1 MSPKN
6 QNKETLTV
14 DVNMDENMIPESI
27 SWTSSQDNT
36 KEEASAALLYF
47 WNASKKETFNLD
59 LWTKKMSIE
68 EMNMMIFQSFMTVA
82 NTYER
87 ATSEDQLANA
97 MRDFAEFFG
106 EKTCFAIKNNR
117 QFEHFSVAEW
127 NCQSKSNF
135 RMKKR
140 VFCFN

>member
-1 MSPKN
+1 MNPKN
-6 QNKETLTV
+6 QNKETLAV
-14 DVNMDENMIPESI
+14 DVTMDENMIPESI
-27 SWTSSQDNT
+27 NWTSSQDNT

-68 EMNMMIFQSFMTVA
+68 EMNMMIFQSFMTIA

-106 EKTCFAIKNNR
+106 EKTKILPKSGK
-117 QFEHFSVAEW
+117 FEGDG
-127 NCQSKSNF
+127 KG
-135 RMKKR
+135 
-140 VFCFN
+140 

>member
-59 LWTKKMSIE
+59 LWTKKMSA
-68 EMNMMIFQSFMTVA
+68 SA
-82 NTYER
+82 PPCAR
-87 ATSEDQLANA
+87 
-97 MRDFAEFFG
+97 
-106 EKTCFAIKNNR
+106 
-117 QFEHFSVAEW
+117 
-127 NCQSKSNF
+127 
-135 RMKKR
+135 
-140 VFCFN
+140 